1 MRHGYVSR
9 NPYSNEYVSW
19 LNSCVNTKRQPSASG
34 GSLKAAACAA
44 SFVRPNRSLRRG
56 LSRGSFFFFFFC
68 AQLALFEVA
77 YFSHFAPS
85 SRFLTP
91 NFRSSVA
98 AQLNGSHSGI
108 RRFCYRRQ
116 FGASR
121 GCPVGRASSVLCT
134 AAGFPSLLAV
144 QNRQRLT
151 RTGRLNVSEYGA
163 NRSVYSCCEESIN
176 RFRQQSFQ
184 NDEAC
189 GLSRSQV

>member
-56 LSRGSFFFFFFC
+56 LSRGSFSFFC